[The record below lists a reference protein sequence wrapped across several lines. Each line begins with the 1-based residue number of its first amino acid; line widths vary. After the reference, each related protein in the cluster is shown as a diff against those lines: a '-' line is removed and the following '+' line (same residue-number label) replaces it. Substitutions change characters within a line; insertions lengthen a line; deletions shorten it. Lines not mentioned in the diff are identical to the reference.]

1 MCYYYNKYSKYSNTR
16 KKYLFAI
23 HNKFRK
29 FWLNQKSAVL
39 RDTAEN
45 SVDLLCERL
54 HFEGHKELPVHYK
67 LSITLKLE
75 FEENILA
82 IFYYFMDAI
91 KVVSAY
97 W

>member
-1 MCYYYNKYSKYSNTR
+1 MCAS
-16 KKYLFAI
+16 LF
-23 HNKFRK
+23 R
-29 FWLNQKSAVL
+29 LQQLL

-45 SVDLLCERL
+45 SVDLLCEQL
-54 HFEGHKELPVHYK
+54 NFEGHKELPMHYK

-82 IFYYFMDAI
+82 IFYYFMDVI
-91 KVVSAY
+91 NVVCAY